1 MSKMLKQFAVYKLLK
16 GNSTET
22 FSFWLQC
29 VLMVL
34 IQFTLH
40 WISRISVVC
49 NLYCQA
55 DTIITCHPPTE
66 NFLIRT
72 LQLTYTHVWYI
83 ICIISS
89 SYSFFYTENIG
100 LIVRLIVSLLILISQ
115 SVKPSYSIKLSQ
127 SVKVKQSVSLS
138 NFDSTWLWFQ
148 SVRKYLSLSSLFS
161 VLRSDC

>member
-1 MSKMLKQFAVYKLLK
+1 MIASPSYNVGLIRRHGHFNECQKMSKQFTVNKLLK

-55 DTIITCHPPTE
+55 DTKITCHPPSE
-66 NFLIRT
+66 NFLRT

-83 ICIISS
+83 IGMISS
-89 SYSFFYTENIG
+89 SPSFFYTENIG
-100 LIVRLIVSLLILISQ
+100 LIEVTTQISNR
-115 SVKPSYSIKLSQ
+115 VKKC
-127 SVKVKQSVSLS
+127 
-138 NFDSTWLWFQ
+138 
-148 SVRKYLSLSSLFS
+148 YLAFYLGF
-161 VLRSDC
+161 

>member
-1 MSKMLKQFAVYKLLK
+1 MIASPSYNVGLIRRHGHFNECQKMLK

-40 WISRISVVC
+40 CISGISVVC

-66 NFLIRT
+66 NFLRT

-83 ICIISS
+83 IGIISS
-89 SYSFFYTENIG
+89 SPSYFCTEKNRVKRC
-100 LIVRLIVSLLILISQ
+100 LFSWRLFQSVSHPVRLGQFVRLDQSVRLYQ
-115 SVKPSYSIKLSQ
+115 SVKLS
-127 SVKVKQSVSLS
+127 
-138 NFDSTWLWFQ
+138 
-148 SVRKYLSLSSLFS
+148 
-161 VLRSDC
+161 

>member
-1 MSKMLKQFAVYKLLK
+1 MSKMSKQFTVYKLLK

-22 FSFWLQC
+22 FTFWLQC

-40 WISRISVVC
+40 WISGISVVC

-66 NFLIRT
+66 NFLRT

-83 ICIISS
+83 IGIISS
-89 SYSFFYTENIG
+89 SPSFFYTENIG
-100 LIVRLIVSLLILISQ
+100 LIVRLIVSLLKLISQ

-138 NFDSTWLWFQ
+138 NFDTWLWFQ
-148 SVRKYLSLSSLFS
+148 SVRKSLSLS
-161 VLRSDC
+161 